1 MKLASQVVLVVAVV
15 AAVAGGVVLFVR
27 GPTSGNSIELV
38 LPAATSVPE
47 TELKVYITGA
57 VRLPGVYAV
66 GLGSRLIDVVD
77 AAGGPIRQAD
87 LAAVNLAVRVADEQ
101 HWHIPAQGEEPP
113 VATGERI
120 ADSGKID
127 LNSASV
133 ESLKSLPGIGDVKA
147 LSIVRYRQGN
157 GPFSRVEDVLAV
169 SGIGPATL
177 EAIRELVEVR

>member
-1 MKLASQVVLVVAVV
+1 M
-15 AAVAGGVVLFVR
+15 
-27 GPTSGNSIELV
+27 
-38 LPAATSVPE
+38 
-47 TELKVYITGA
+47 
-57 VRLPGVYAV
+57 
-66 GLGSRLIDVVD
+66 
-77 AAGGPIRQAD
+77 
-87 LAAVNLAVRVADEQ
+87 ADEQ
-101 HWHIPAQGEEPP
+101 HWHIPARGEEPP

-147 LSIVRYRQGN
+147 LAIVRYRQGN